1 MSLIVIGGHT
11 RNVGKTSLMAGLI
24 AALRERHW
32 TAVKISQY
40 GHGVCSVNGKTCNCA
55 VDEHRWAI
63 TEVHDAAG
71 DSDTSRFL
79 AAGAAQALW
88 VRSKQGRLEEAI
100 PAFQKRIAGH
110 ENVIIES
117 NSVVGFL
124 QPDVYLTVLDFAIA
138 DFKESA
144 RRYLPRA
151 DAVVLHD
158 PAANGHKEP
167 AWEQVSPAQLA
178 GKPVFYI
185 SPPPYISP
193 EIVDFVRQKIGP
205 LHAQV

>member
-24 AALRERHW
+24 SALRERHW

-40 GHGVCSVNGKTCNCA
+40 GHGVCSVDGKPCA
-55 VDEHRWAI
+55 CQVEEHPWAI
-63 TEVHDAAG
+63 TQVYDREG

-79 AAGAAQALW
+79 AAGAAKGLW
-88 VRSKQGRLEEAI
+88 VRCQQGRMAEVMPELQRRMAND
-100 PAFQKRIAGH
+100 

-117 NSVVGFL
+117 NSVLGFL
-124 QPDVYLTVLDFAIA
+124 RPDLYLTILDFAVA

-144 RRYLPRA
+144 RRYLDRA
-151 DAVVLHD
+151 HAVVLHD
-158 PAANGHKEP
+158 PAANSHQEP
-167 AWEQVSPAQLA
+167 AWERVSRAQLA
-178 GKPVFYI
+178 GKSIFYI
-185 SPPPYISP
+185 TPPPYITT

-205 LHAQV
+205 VHAQI

>member
-24 AALRERHW
+24 SALPERNW

-55 VDEHRWAI
+55 VDEHPWAI
-63 TEVHDAAG
+63 TQVYDRRG

-79 AAGAAQALW
+79 AAGAAKGLW
-88 VRSKQGRLEEAI
+88 VRCKQGRLEEAM
-100 PAFQKRIAGH
+100 PAFQQRITTD

-117 NSVVGFL
+117 NSVVGFV
-124 QPDVYLTVLDFAIA
+124 QPDVYLTVLDFSIA

-144 RRYLPRA
+144 RRYLDRA
-151 DAVVLHD
+151 DAVVLHN

-167 AWEQVSPAQLA
+167 AWAQVSRSQLA
-178 GKPVFYI
+178 GKQIFYI
-185 SPPPYISP
+185 TPPPYITP
-193 EIVDFVRQKIGP
+193 QIVDFVRQKIGP
-205 LHAQV
+205 VHARV

>member
-24 AALRERHW
+24 SAFRERNW

-40 GHGVCSVNGKTCNCA
+40 GHGVCSVDGKPCA
-55 VDEHRWAI
+55 CEVDEHPWAI
-63 TEVHDAAG
+63 TQVYDGEG

-79 AAGAAQALW
+79 AAGAAKGLW
-88 VRSKQGRLEEAI
+88 VRCRQGKLEEVM
-100 PAFQKRIAGH
+100 PAFQQRIAAD

-124 QPDVYLTVLDFAIA
+124 QPDVYLTVLDFAVP

-144 RRYLPRA
+144 RRYLDRA

-158 PAANGHKEP
+158 PSANGHKEP
-167 AWEQVSPAQLA
+167 AWSRVSRAHLT
-178 GKPVFYI
+178 GKPIFYI
-185 SPPPYISP
+185 TPPPYITP
-193 EIVDFVRQKIGP
+193 QIVDFVRQKIEP
-205 LHAQV
+205 VHAQI

>member
-24 AALRERHW
+24 SSLRERNW

-55 VDEHRWAI
+55 VDEHPWAI
-63 TEVHDAAG
+63 TQVYDCEG

-79 AAGAAQALW
+79 AAGAAKGLW
-88 VRSKQGRLEEAI
+88 VRAKQGRLEEAI
-100 PAFQKRIAGH
+100 PAFRERIAAD

-117 NSVVGFL
+117 NSVIGFL
-124 QPDVYLTVLDFAIA
+124 QPDVYLTVLNFAVA

-144 RRYLPRA
+144 RHYLDRA
-151 DAVVLHD
+151 DAVVLHHS
-158 PAANGHKEP
+158 AANDHKEP
-167 AWEQVSPAQLA
+167 AWSQVSRAHLA
-178 GKPVFYI
+178 DKKIFYI
-185 SPPPYISP
+185 TPPPYVTP
-193 EIVDFVRQKIGP
+193 EIVEFVRQKIGP
-205 LHAQV
+205 VHAQV

>member
-24 AALRERHW
+24 SALPERNW

-55 VDEHRWAI
+55 VDEHLWAI
-63 TEVHDAAG
+63 TQVYDRDG

-79 AAGAAQALW
+79 AAGAAKGLW
-88 VRSKQGRLEEAI
+88 VRCKQGRLEEAM
-100 PAFQKRIAGH
+100 PAFQQRITTD

-117 NSVVGFL
+117 NSVVGFV
-124 QPDVYLTVLDFAIA
+124 QPDVYLTVLDFSVA

-144 RRYLPRA
+144 RRYLDRA

-158 PAANGHKEP
+158 PAANGYKEP
-167 AWEQVSPAQLA
+167 AWGQVSRAQLA
-178 GKPVFYI
+178 GKQIFYI
-185 SPPPYISP
+185 TPPPYITP
-193 EIVDFVRQKIGP
+193 QIVDFVRQKIGP
-205 LHAQV
+205 VHARV

>member
-24 AALRERHW
+24 SALPERNW

-55 VDEHRWAI
+55 VDEHPWAI
-63 TEVHDAAG
+63 TQVYDRDG

-79 AAGAAQALW
+79 AAGAAKGLW
-88 VRSKQGRLEEAI
+88 VRCKQGRLEEAM
-100 PAFQKRIAGH
+100 PAFQQRITTD

-117 NSVVGFL
+117 NSVVGFV
-124 QPDVYLTVLDFAIA
+124 QPDVYLTVLDFSVA

-144 RRYLPRA
+144 RRYLDRA

-158 PAANGHKEP
+158 PAANGYKEP
-167 AWEQVSPAQLA
+167 AWGQVSRAQLA
-178 GKPVFYI
+178 GKQIFYI
-185 SPPPYISP
+185 TPPPYITP

-205 LHAQV
+205 VHARV

>member
-24 AALRERHW
+24 LALRERNW

-55 VDEHRWAI
+55 VDEHPWAI
-63 TEVHDAAG
+63 TQVYDREG

-79 AAGAAQALW
+79 AAGATKGLW
-88 VRSKQGRLEEAI
+88 VRAKQGRLEDAM
-100 PAFQKRIAGH
+100 PAFRERIALD

-117 NSVVGFL
+117 NSVIGFL
-124 QPDVYLTVLDFAIA
+124 QPDVYLTVLDFAVA

-144 RRYLPRA
+144 RRYLDRA

-158 PAANGHKEP
+158 PAANSHKEP
-167 AWEQVSPAQLA
+167 AWTHVSRAQLA
-178 GKPVFYI
+178 DKRMFYI
-185 SPPPYISP
+185 VPPPYITP
-193 EIVDFVRQKIGP
+193 EIVDFVRQKIEPG
-205 LHAQV
+205 HAQV

>member
-24 AALRERHW
+24 AALRERNW

-55 VDEHRWAI
+55 VDEHPWAI
-63 TEVHDAAG
+63 TQVYDREG

-79 AAGAAQALW
+79 AAGAAKALW
-88 VRSKQGRLEEAI
+88 VRCKQGRLEEAM
-100 PAFQKRIAGH
+100 PAFRERIAAD

-138 DFKESA
+138 DFKHSA
-144 RRYLPRA
+144 RRYLKRA

-158 PAANGHKEP
+158 PSANGHKEP
-167 AWEQVSPAQLA
+167 AWTEVSPTQLA
-178 GKPVFYI
+178 DRPIFYI
-185 SPPPYISP
+185 TPPPYITP
-193 EIVDFVRQKIGP
+193 EIVEFVRQRIGAM
-205 LHAQV
+205 HAQV